1 MAPTCI
7 IYLIAINYI
16 LGFDE
21 DLKEE
26 VHNFIEADAAETAK
40 RGELEEL
47 VEKCFGG

>member
-7 IYLIAINYI
+7 SYLIAINYI

-26 VHNFIEADAAETAK
+26 VHNFIEAETVK